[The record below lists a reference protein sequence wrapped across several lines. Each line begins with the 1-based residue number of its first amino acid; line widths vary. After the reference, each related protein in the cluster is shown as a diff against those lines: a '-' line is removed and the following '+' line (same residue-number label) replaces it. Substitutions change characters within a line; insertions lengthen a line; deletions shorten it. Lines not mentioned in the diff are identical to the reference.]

1 MKVKIS
7 VEVDI
12 DPEAWTLNY
21 GVEGAAAIRAD
32 VKRYAEGT
40 ILEQLNQVGVL
51 MEVQS
56 V

>member
-1 MKVKIS
+1 MKVRIS

-21 GVEGAAAIRAD
+21 GVSGAKEIRED
-32 VKRYAEGT
+32 VKRYGEST
-40 ILEQLNQVGVL
+40 IVEQLNQVGVL